1 MGTHADGDIRRRRV
15 PSTRT
20 GTGIPSPYAQ
30 VVPVRKRSH
39 PAARNVPVDV
49 AGRGLQPGLATLV
62 YTVMSGRPGWI
73 TLRSSGSEV
82 TTVCPCSCANRA
94 T

>member
-1 MGTHADGDIRRRRV
+1 MGTLCHRRV

-30 VVPVRKRSH
+30 VVPVRKRPH
-39 PAARNVPVDV
+39 PAAQNAPVDV
-49 AGRGLQPGLATLV
+49 AARCLQPGLATLV
-62 YTVMSGRPGWI
+62 YTVMSGRLGW
-73 TLRSSGSEV
+73 TALRSSGSEV
-82 TTVCPCSCANRA
+82 TTVCPCSCASRA